1 MIERNWEN
9 TFTKHEQCDS
19 HRNKESSLETEIKMD
34 ERFVY
39 ISVLRLNLRIKKIKF
54 VKWNEEKIILIEY
67 IFKYKYTSLLSKG
80 VQIVDCY

>member
-19 HRNKESSLETEIKMD
+19 HRKSSLENKIKMD

>member
-1 MIERNWEN
+1 
-9 TFTKHEQCDS
+9 
-19 HRNKESSLETEIKMD
+19 MD

-39 ISVLRLNLRIKKIKF
+39 ISVLRLNLRIKKIKL